1 MEDDAGTRL
10 AGSAAAHVCAPETLV
25 QPVSVF
31 TFCGVINYLLAN
43 SNSILQL
50 AVTAVDLY
58 KLWQKF

>member
-10 AGSAAAHVCAPETLV
+10 AAHVCVPETLV

-31 TFCGVINYLLAN
+31 TFCGVITYLLAN
-43 SNSILQL
+43 PHSILQL

-58 KLWQKF
+58 KFWREF